1 MTRTIGRMGRR
12 TALASLLVAAFL
24 VQGPAIDPA
33 RAGDTLQNR
42 ADMLQLTNDDR
53 ADRDRDAL
61 RLNDRLSRYAR
72 RHSREMAERGKL
84 FHTPDLADKLRG
96 TGWSIGAENVGTG
109 RSLEALEDA
118 FMASRPHR
126 KNILRAGFE
135 RTAIGVVE
143 SGGSFWVTVIFYG

>member
-1 MTRTIGRMGRR
+1 MRRR
-12 TALASLLVAAFL
+12 TALVFLLVAAFL
-24 VQGPAIDPA
+24 AQGLAIDPA
-33 RAGDTLQNR
+33 RAGDTVQNR
-42 ADMLQLTNDDR
+42 SEMLQLTNEDR
-53 ADRDRDAL
+53 ADRDRDEL

-72 RHSREMAERGKL
+72 RHSREMAERGEL

-109 RSLEALEDA
+109 RSLDALEDA

-126 KNILRAGFE
+126 KNILWAGFE

>member
-1 MTRTIGRMGRR
+1 MRR
-12 TALASLLVAAFL
+12 RAALVFLLVAAFL
-24 VQGPAIDPA
+24 AQGLATDPA
-33 RAGDTLQNR
+33 RAGDTVQNR
-42 ADMLQLTNDDR
+42 AEMLQLTNDDR
-53 ADRDRDAL
+53 AERDRDEL

-72 RHSREMAERGKL
+72 RHSRAMAERGEL
-84 FHTPDLADKLRG
+84 FHTPDLADKLQG

-118 FMASRPHR
+118 FMGSRPHR

>member
-1 MTRTIGRMGRR
+1 MTRTIGRIGRR

-24 VQGPAIDPA
+24 VQGSAIDPA
-33 RAGDTLQNR
+33 RAGDTVQNR

-96 TGWSIGAENVGTG
+96 TGWSIGAENVGMG

>member
-1 MTRTIGRMGRR
+1 MTRTIGRMRCR
-12 TALASLLVAAFL
+12 TALAFLLVATFL
-24 VQGPAIDPA
+24 VQVLAIDPS

-42 ADMLQLTNDDR
+42 AEMLQLTNEDR
-53 ADRDRDAL
+53 ADRDRDEL

-72 RHSREMAERGKL
+72 RHSRDMAEQGEL

-96 TGWSIGAENVGTG
+96 TGWAIGAENIGMG
-109 RSLEALEDA
+109 PSLEALEDA

-143 SGGSFWVTVIFYG
+143 SGGSYWVTVIFYG

>member
-1 MTRTIGRMGRR
+1 VTRTIGRMGRR
-12 TALASLLVAAFL
+12 TALVSVLVASFL
-24 VQGPAIDPA
+24 VQGLAIDQA
-33 RAGDTLQNR
+33 RAGDTVQNR
-42 ADMLQLTNDDR
+42 AEMLQLTNEDR
-53 ADRDRDAL
+53 VDRDRHEL

-72 RHSREMAERGKL
+72 RHSREMAERGEL

-96 TGWSIGAENVGTG
+96 TGWTIGAENVGKG

-118 FMASRPHR
+118 FMASKPHR
-126 KNILRAGFE
+126 KNILRAGFK

>member
-1 MTRTIGRMGRR
+1 VTRTIGRMGRR
-12 TALASLLVAAFL
+12 TALVFLLVAAFL
-24 VQGPAIDPA
+24 VQGLATDPA
-33 RAGDTLQNR
+33 RAGDTVQNR
-42 ADMLQLTNDDR
+42 AEMLQLTNDDR
-53 ADRDRDAL
+53 ANRDRDEL

-72 RHSREMAERGKL
+72 RHSRDMAEQGEL

-96 TGWSIGAENVGTG
+96 TGWSIGAENVGMG
-109 RSLEALEDA
+109 PSLEALEDA

-143 SGGSFWVTVIFYG
+143 SGGSYWVTVIFYG